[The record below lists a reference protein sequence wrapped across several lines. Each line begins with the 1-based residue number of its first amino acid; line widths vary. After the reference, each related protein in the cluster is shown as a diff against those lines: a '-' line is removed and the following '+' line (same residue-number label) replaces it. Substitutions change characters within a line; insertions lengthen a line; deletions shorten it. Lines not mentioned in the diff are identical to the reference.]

1 MSYSVDRLHAIAKI
15 FGVYKE
21 WPVCSNIIEIFP
33 ENPLHSINSAINLGI
48 NRLTIILDII
58 DDSTRDLVALA
69 DATGIVT
76 IKSFD
81 DFPSDMKYDIVVL
94 NDYDFL
100 MAKYSKQ
107 HVSIMTSQDY
117 FNAMSSNGLNK
128 FSDIVAAVK
137 DEGIIVV
144 KHQVARPD
152 THAPQFID
160 MLRYHVK
167 DVVGLEEKVSATRSF
182 INTICDQDHQ
192 NYSDYRQ
199 AKNISNI
206 IENMSSRDI
215 LMKFITDDHE
225 RLPFYKFSNIAKTL
239 GLKFISDYNLKTML
253 VGDIPIKI
261 RDLISSSE
269 NVIKNE
275 QYLDFIR
282 RRYVRRSIFIKTT
295 DTAQINYEVICDI
308 INDFNI
314 RFDVTAIKSLADYA
328 NDDEESFSFGGDQH
342 INTNHQLHKI
352 ILKTLSEAHPRYLN
366 METLINSCLDYMALS
381 SYETPDKQDILNFVL
396 CLFFDTSPDNI
407 EFCDDPSIKKVATNL
422 SASYSLSIVNLEL
435 LKTESE
441 VIDRAG
447 NFIKL
452 DDFEREILY
461 RLNSSMKVN
470 EIISGSDKDDKSRI
484 IKFIMKMLK
493 SGIFLKV

>member
-1 MSYSVDRLHAIAKI
+1 MPYSVDRLHAIAKI
-15 FGVYKE
+15 FGVYKK

-48 NRLTIILDII
+48 HSLTLILDII
-58 DDSTRDLVALA
+58 DDSNRDLITLA

-81 DFPSDMKYDIVVL
+81 DFPSDTKYDIVVL

-100 MAKYSKQ
+100 MAKYSQQ
-107 HVSIMTSQDY
+107 HISIMTSQDY
-117 FNAMSSNGLNK
+117 FNAISNNGLRK
-128 FSDIVAAVK
+128 FSEIVAAIK

-167 DVVGLEEKVSATRSF
+167 DVVGLEEKVSAARSF
-182 INTICDQDHQ
+182 LNTICDQDHQ
-192 NYSDYRQ
+192 NYADYRQ

-225 RLPFYKFSNIAKTL
+225 RLPFHKFSNIAKTL

-269 NVIKNE
+269 NVVKNE

-282 RRYVRRSIFIKTT
+282 RRYIRSSIFQKTT
-295 DTAQINYEVICDI
+295 DATPINYEVICDI
-308 INDFNI
+308 ISDFNI
-314 RFDVTAIKSLADYA
+314 RFDITAIKSLADYA
-328 NDDEESFSFGGDQH
+328 NDDEESFGFGGDQH

-352 ILKTLSEAHPRYLN
+352 ILKTLSEAYPRYLN
-366 METLINSCLDYMALS
+366 IETLINSCLDYMALS
-381 SYETPDKQDILNFVL
+381 SYETPDKQDILNFIL

-407 EFCDDPSIKKVATNL
+407 EFCDDPSIKKTATNL
-422 SASYSLSIVNLEL
+422 SASYGLSIVNLEL
-435 LKTESE
+435 LKTVSE
-441 VIDRAG
+441 VIDRVG
-447 NFIKL
+447 NFIKI

-461 RLNSSMKVN
+461 KLNSSMKVN
-470 EIISGSDKDDKSRI
+470 EIVSGSDKDEKNRI

-493 SGIFLKV
+493 LGIFLKV